1 MDDAILSTDN
11 REVSEKLF
19 RRAVQIGIDFKLK
32 PAVKDKNIDEASSRK
47 IMLEPLPVGPK
58 KVEIVLDEF
67 VANIL
72 PYSNN
77 FASPKFM
84 GFPDAGNS
92 VAAITGA
99 ILSEFMQQNLIN
111 QSFCSP
117 SGTFVEI
124 AVLNWLRQVVG
135 YEAVDPDDIFGVG
148 GIVTNGGTASN
159 AIAMMLARENLRA
172 QTMQDGVE
180 GDYYLIVPRG
190 ISHYSVK
197 SAQMWLGCG
206 NKLLEVSTIDFRYD
220 LVALEKT
227 LRQYKGSIMGVVA
240 YVGDSRTMTI
250 DNLSAIVKL
259 RDKIDPGIW
268 LHADAAHGF
277 SLGFS
282 KMLRS
287 KIAGIEKFDSITTDP
302 HKVMNVPYTISCLL
316 VRDPTKM
323 ATISS
328 QSDLIMKE
336 RYAFGQITPFIGSKP
351 WVSLKLWFAM
361 KSIGIDGYGKIIDDR
376 HALALQLQSLVDKSR
391 DFISINRVEINSV
404 AFMYAP
410 EKLRKDVEALNN
422 LNKAIHDRIITDG
435 VFHIHQFSIP
445 DSGVVEKDAILY
457 PLRYMNGNPN
467 TTASDLKALLEYIRK
482 IAKGVADA

>member
-1 MDDAILSTDN
+1 MNDAILSTDN
-11 REVSEKLF
+11 RETSEKLF
-19 RRAVQIGIDFKLK
+19 RKAVNIGVDFKLK
-32 PAVKDKNIDEASSRK
+32 SAVKDKDIDEATGRQ
-47 IMLEPLPVGPK
+47 IMLDPLPVKPK
-58 KVEIVLDEF
+58 SVKAVLDEF
-67 VANIL
+67 MKDIL

-135 YEAVDPDDIFGVG
+135 YKAIDPDDIFGVG
-148 GIVTNGGTASN
+148 GIVTSGGTASN
-159 AIAMMLARENLRA
+159 AIAMMLARENLHA
-172 QTMQDGVE
+172 QTMQDGVG
-180 GDYYLIVPRG
+180 GDYYLIVPQG
-190 ISHYSVK
+190 IGHYSVK

-206 NKLLEVSTIDFRYD
+206 NKLLEVPTIDFRYD

-250 DNLSAIVKL
+250 DNLNAIVKL
-259 RDKIDPGIW
+259 RDKIDTGAW

-282 KMLRS
+282 KTLRS

-316 VRDPTKM
+316 VKDPSKM
-323 ATISS
+323 ATVAS

-361 KSIGIDGYGKIIDDR
+361 KSIGIDGYGKIIDNR
-376 HALALQLQSLVDKSR
+376 HALALKLQSLVNQSD
-391 DFISINRVEINSV
+391 DFLSINRVEINSV

-410 EKLRKDVEALNN
+410 KKLRKDVEGLNN
-422 LNKAIHDRIITDG
+422 LNQAIHDQVLTDG
-435 VFHIHQFSIP
+435 IFHIHQFSIP
-445 DSGVVEKDAILY
+445 DSGVVKKDAILY

-467 TTASDLKALLEYIRK
+467 TTETDLKELLDYIRK
-482 IAKGVADA
+482 LGKDIADA